1 MLLFVRES
9 MTNALGAA
17 PYIFLGPADY
27 VSHEGERPVAITWKL
42 HRAMPA
48 EVYLEARAAVA

>member
-1 MLLFVRES
+1 

-48 EVYLEARAAVA
+48 EVFLGARAAVA